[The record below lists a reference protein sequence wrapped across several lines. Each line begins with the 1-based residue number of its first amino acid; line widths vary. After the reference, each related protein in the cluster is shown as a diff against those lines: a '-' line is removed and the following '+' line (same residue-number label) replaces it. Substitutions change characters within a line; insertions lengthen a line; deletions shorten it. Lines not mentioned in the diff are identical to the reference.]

1 MTSGASEGGPTG
13 PPRPLVAW
21 AVTLLTTLIL
31 VALYLGPFV
40 KDPGRVP
47 SGLDTPGYVYR
58 ARSVSEL
65 GLDRLPDFRD
75 RPGHPVLVSV
85 LRDGTRASPL
95 DLARIWPAVIATS
108 LGLAAVGLGR
118 IGLRERLPMATAL
131 GLGIAGSAFVA
142 LTAIG
147 YAANLL
153 VDLFLV
159 AAMAL
164 AFHVL
169 RGGEGLAG
177 LGLLI
182 AAAAVTHWL
191 FALVMVGLLLV
202 VALAGSLWPLA
213 QDPPDPGRHARRLLR
228 GLGVGTV
235 LGGLALLLAPG
246 LPTAIVRQSFTGDV
260 DRRIGRRLPLLS
272 LPWTVAGAA
281 VGAIA
286 IATLGGS
293 RHRRTLPALVAWAA
307 LAPAGLVAW
316 YGLHLRVPPY
326 RTAAVA
332 LGVPVLIVLG
342 AASPASALLDRGRR
356 LARAIAGLLVVA
368 ACAWLVVGGTT
379 AWWSSEP
386 AVGRDD
392 LAEAAALDA
401 YLATLPPGTP
411 AVVPL
416 PHGAARPPRILRLGM
431 GAARA
436 DAVSLVPTDLS
447 SGMDA
452 FVGEVLQAR
461 PAGTVV
467 VFLDA
472 YRRPPPG
479 IGSRLAPGVTL
490 VRGPSP
496 SERLLPLGVD
506 ADATDLVR
514 ATALAFALLVIAGLG
529 WTLALAELRI
539 AEAVTLSPAIG
550 AAALVIGGLVAGRLG
565 VPYAGGGG
573 IAIAALTSAT
583 GWGAWI
589 SRRAWTARRGRSGSP
604 RARGADDG

>member
-1 MTSGASEGGPTG
+1 MRSGASEGGPTG
-13 PPRPLVAW
+13 PPRQLVAW
-21 AVTLLTTLIL
+21 AVTLLTTSIL

-40 KDPGRVP
+40 EDPGRVP

-58 ARSVSEL
+58 ARAVSEL

-85 LRDGTRASPL
+85 LRAVTRASPL

-108 LGLAAVGLGR
+108 IGLAAVGLGR
-118 IGLRERLPMATAL
+118 IGLRERLPLAAAL
-131 GLGIAGSAFVA
+131 GVGIAGSAFVA

-159 AAMAL
+159 AAVAL

-169 RGGEGLAG
+169 RGGAG
-177 LGLLI
+177 LVGLGVLI

-191 FALVMVGLLLV
+191 FALVVVGLLLL
-202 VALAGSLWPLA
+202 VALAGALWPLDR
-213 QDPPDPGRHARRLLR
+213 DPPDPRRRAMRLLR

-246 LPTAIVRQSFTGDV
+246 LPTAIVQQTFTGDV

-272 LPWTVAGAA
+272 LPWTLAGAA
-281 VGAIA
+281 GGAIA
-286 IATLGGS
+286 IAAFGGP
-293 RHRRTLPALVAWAA
+293 RQRRTLPALAAWAA

-316 YGLHLRVPPY
+316 YGLHLRLPPY

-332 LGVPVLIVLG
+332 LGVPALIVLG

-356 LARAIAGLLVVA
+356 LAGTIAGLLAVA
-368 ACAWLVVGGTT
+368 ACAWLVVGGATT
-379 AWWSSEP
+379 WWSSEP
-386 AVGRDD
+386 AVDRDD

-416 PHGAARPPRILRLGM
+416 PDGAVRPPRILRLGM

-436 DAVSLVPTDLS
+436 DAVSLVPADLS
-447 SGMDA
+447 AGTDA
-452 FVGEVLQAR
+452 FVDEVVR
-461 PAGTVV
+461 EGPAGTVV

-472 YRRPPPG
+472 YRRPPAG

-490 VRGPSP
+490 VHGPSL
-496 SERLLPLGVD
+496 SEPLLPVGIDGD
-506 ADATDLVR
+506 AADLVR
-514 ATALAFALLVIAGLG
+514 ATGFGLALLVIAGLG
-529 WTLALAELRI
+529 WTLTLAGLRV
-539 AEAVTLSPAIG
+539 AEAVALSPALG

-565 VPYAGGGG
+565 VSYAGAGG

-583 GWGAWI
+583 GWGAWVA
-589 SRRAWTARRGRSGSP
+589 RGTWRARRRRSGAP
-604 RARGADDG
+604 RARGAEGD